1 MDKLEKVCNYKRENV
16 TGTSVAINLIT
27 EPDNSLRKRNKRNK
41 NINIILDEV
50 DDEVD
55 DDEEEYIEEY
65 ETGVLPLIIQKIK
78 IPLSNYTNK
87 QDIWNYVAGLLDS
100 LKNHPN
106 LNYKLTGNHFD
117 DERKVITKMMMGS
130 NFIAVE
136 SRKGPANF
144 AIVGLN
150 TICYIDR
157 MIIDNKVGGV
167 EIFVDN
173 IIDPNKIILG
183 RSDIDGDGIYLIE
196 SNNGDFFLK
205 ETEKWEKNFISFS
218 IN

>member
-16 TGTSVAINLIT
+16 TGSSVMISLIT
-27 EPDNSLRKRNKRNK
+27 EPDNSLKKRIKRNK
-41 NINIILDEV
+41 NINIILDV
-50 DDEVD
+50 VD
-55 DDEEEYIEEY
+55 DDEEEEYIEEY
-65 ETGVLPLIIQKIK
+65 ETEDLPLIIQKIK

-87 QDIWNYVAGLLDS
+87 QDIWIHVAGLLDS
-100 LKNHPN
+100 LKTHPN

-150 TICYIDR
+150 AISYIDR

-167 EIFVDN
+167 EVFVDN

-183 RSDIDGDGIYLIE
+183 RNDIDGDGIYLIE
-196 SNNGDFFLK
+196 SNNVDFFLK
-205 ETEKWEKNFISFS
+205 ETEKWEKSFISFS

>member
-1 MDKLEKVCNYKRENV
+1 MDKLEKVCNYKIENV
-16 TGTSVAINLIT
+16 TGPSVMINLIT
-27 EPDNSLRKRNKRNK
+27 EPDNSLKRIKRNK

-50 DDEVD
+50 DE
-55 DDEEEYIEEY
+55 EEEYIEEY
-65 ETGVLPLIIQKIK
+65 ETEVPGIIIQKIN
-78 IPLSNYTNK
+78 IPLSNYGNK
-87 QDIWNYVAGLLDS
+87 QDIWNYVAGLLDN
-100 LKNHPN
+100 LKPHPN
-106 LNYKLTGNHFD
+106 LNYKLTGDHFD

-130 NFIAVE
+130 NFIAVN

-150 TICYIDR
+150 AIEYIDN
-157 MIIDNKVGGV
+157 NKVSGV
-167 EIFVDN
+167 EVFVDN

-183 RSDIDGDGIYLIE
+183 RNNNNVQGDGIYLIE